1 MLHSPQSERRA
12 AFVGEVVTLARDVLA
27 PIARSGERAIRVPRP
42 RRRSLVGQS
51 QRGSCAEL
59 REHDDLSRVHREVL
73 DGVQHCPEHG
83 DLSLRRLAAFGHG
96 WAPGDADGADL
107 GAAADIVDKV
117 ARHAYRLTDED
128 FASARRA
135 GLGDDELFE
144 LVVATAVG
152 AGMARRAIGRSAVE
166 RWEAGA

>member
-1 MLHSPQSERRA
+1 MSTRRDERTTAAERVAEAVLGRRA
-12 AFVGEVVTLARDVLA
+12 RVGA
-27 PIARSGERAIRVPRP
+27 
-42 RRRSLVGQS
+42 
-51 QRGSCAEL
+51 
-59 REHDDLSRVHREVL
+59 
-73 DGVQHCPEHG
+73 
-83 DLSLRRLAAFGHG
+83 LRRLAAFGHG